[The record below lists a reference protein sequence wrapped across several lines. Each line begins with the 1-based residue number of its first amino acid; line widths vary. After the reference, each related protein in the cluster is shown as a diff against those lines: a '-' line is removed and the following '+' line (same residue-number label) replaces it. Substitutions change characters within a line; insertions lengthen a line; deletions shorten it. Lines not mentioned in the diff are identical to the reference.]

1 MITAA
6 QCRAARA
13 LLGISQEDLADLSE
27 VSSATIK
34 DFERGAR
41 QPIRRTLSDLKR
53 ALESRGILF
62 LEDDRGEGVL
72 RLRTPGGDP

>member
-1 MITAA
+1 MNAA

-13 LLGISQEDLADLSE
+13 LLGMNQEELAA
-27 VSSATIK
+27 VSGVSAGTIK

-41 QPIRRTLSDLKR
+41 QVLKRTHADLKR

-72 RLRTPGGDP
+72 HLRTPGDAG